1 MKEYSRQPRKQRLAG
16 YNKNHQD
23 QMRSMSAHLS
33 DELLKEYSTVRSVTV
48 RKGDVVKVVRGNIKG
63 HVGKVL
69 EVFPGRGLIKLEG
82 EEATIMKADGKR
94 VARLFRPSKVI
105 ITKLDLSDNW
115 RREKLE
121 KLKQGAKPG
130 RKERKRKPKKAKK
143 EENAPDKKEEKKD
156 EKAGEKA
163 PEVKDEKKEPKAA
176 EPAKEAPKAEPKKDE
191 HKAPE
196 KKEAHKAADK
206 KEGVK

>member
-1 MKEYSRQPRKQRLAG
+1 MKDYSRQPRKQRLAG
-16 YNKNHQD
+16 YNKNHQAM
-23 QMRSMSAHLS
+23 MRSMSAHLS
-33 DELLKEYSTVRSVTV
+33 DDLLKEYSTVRSVTV
-48 RKGDVVKVVRGNIKG
+48 RKGDTVKVVRGNIKG

-82 EEATIMKADGKR
+82 EGATIMKADGKR

-115 RREKLE
+115 RREKLQ
-121 KLKQGAKPG
+121 KLKEGAKPG

-143 EENAPDKKEEKKD
+143 DENAPEKKEEKKD
-156 EKAGEKA
+156 EAAGEKA
-163 PEVKDEKKEPKAA
+163 PEKKGEHKEPKAG
-176 EPAKEAPKAEPKKDE
+176 EPAKEAPKAGPKKEE

-196 KKEAHKAADK
+196 KTEAHKAAEK
-206 KEGVK
+206 KEGAK